1 MNNPVLVKN
10 FTAESAVAPYKVVK
24 FGAAEGKVKQAAA
37 ATDSMLGVST
47 MVSAEAGE
55 RIDVILSGIAEVEYG
70 GTVAAGDYLTSNASG
85 QVVKAAPATGVNNGV
100 IGKAVISGASGD
112 VGSVLLVQTQ
122 IQG

>member
-10 FTAESAVAPYKVVK
+10 FTAESAAAPYRIMK
-24 FGAAEGKVKQAAA
+24 FGAAEGKVKQTAA

-55 RIDVILSGIAEVEYG
+55 RIDVILSGVAEVEYG
-70 GTVAAGDYLTSNASG
+70 GTVAAGDYLTSNANG
-85 QVVKAAPATGVNNGV
+85 QAVKAAPAAGVNNGV